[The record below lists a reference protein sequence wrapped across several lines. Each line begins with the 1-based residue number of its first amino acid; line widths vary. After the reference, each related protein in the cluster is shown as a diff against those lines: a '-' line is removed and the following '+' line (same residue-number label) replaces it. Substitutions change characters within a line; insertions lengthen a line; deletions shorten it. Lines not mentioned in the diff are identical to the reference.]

1 MSAPKLK
8 QQKIDPEDSG
18 VDEKVQAL
26 ESIQDE
32 VEKLND
38 EATEEILQVERKYN
52 AKRKPY
58 YKRRNEIIREIPDFW
73 LKVVS
78 LLAQFF
84 LYVFN
89 IYLYH
94 QFHLHIIPLYLY
106 A

>member
-18 VDEKVQAL
+18 VDDRVQSL
-26 ESIQDE
+26 ETIQDE
-32 VEKLND
+32 IEKLND

-73 LKVVS
+73 LRVVS
-78 LLAQFF
+78 F
-84 LYVFN
+84 
-89 IYLYH
+89 I
-94 QFHLHIIPLYLY
+94 
-106 A
+106 